1 MILEVVS
8 KVKNKILPSEHYQ
21 MVKRWCS
28 DGGDYELR
36 FNYDLSPDSI
46 VLDFGGFEGQWAS
59 DLFARYQCCICV
71 FEPVKRFAQEITA
84 RFSKNEHIEVFPYG
98 LGGSSRTEKIYISGN
113 GSSVFGASIDQEE
126 IQIVDAKDW
135 IQERG
140 LGEIALAKLN
150 IEGGEYE
157 LLERLIE
164 TGLIKNIKD
173 IQVQFHDVADD
184 SRSRM
189 AKIQQELSKTH
200 QPTYQYEFVWENWT
214 RKA

>member
-1 MILEVVS
+1 MVLEVLR
-8 KVKNKILPSEHYQ
+8 KVKNKVLPSEHYL
-21 MVKRWCS
+21 MVQKWYA
-28 DGGDYELR
+28 DGGDYGLR
-36 FNYDLSPDSI
+36 FNYDLGSDSV

-59 DLFARYQCCICV
+59 DLFSRYQCRIYV
-71 FEPVKRFAQEITA
+71 FEPVNRFAQEITD
-84 RFSKNEHIEVFPYG
+84 RFSKNEQIEVFPYG
-98 LGGSSRTEKIYISGN
+98 LGGSSRTEKIFISGN
-113 GSSVFGASIDQEE
+113 GSSVFGASADQEK

-157 LLERLIE
+157 LLDRLIE